1 MRIHA
6 LDVEAFGPFAAA
18 QHIDM
23 DALSEQGL
31 FLLNG
36 PTGAG
41 KTSVLDAI
49 CFALYGSVPGE
60 RQNARN
66 LRSDHAAPD
75 AAPTVALDFTAGGR
89 RLRVTR
95 SPAWERPAR
104 RGAARM
110 VPENAKVSLEAHE
123 DGVWT
128 ARSTRADE
136 VGAEILDTIGMS
148 KDQFTRVVMLPQGE
162 FARFL
167 QARPSER
174 EDLLEKLFG
183 TDRYGRLEQRLVQD
197 AADAEARVGED
208 ETRLDLLV
216 RQGWDLW
223 TDLPLP
229 LPTGA
234 AGRESDPQADLDDE
248 DPDETSVRT
257 EPSGDA
263 QSAGAQVNDDR
274 TADDRTL
281 TDLRDAV
288 HASRATAGDAL
299 VHRRRELADAERA
312 GAEATERFDRHR
324 RLADA
329 RRDRAAVEA
338 ERDAAAERRARLDA
352 HHRATAVSGQ
362 LTALDRAQRQLVAAG
377 RAEAEAAR
385 TARASDDVPAVGE
398 DRIETPDLLDR
409 VEAALTAARSDAA
422 VLEAR
427 LPLEEDLVA
436 VQATGRTLAA
446 DADRLRAE
454 AAEQERAAVGAEA
467 RLADLST
474 RLEATRAL
482 AVQHEARTAAVDR
495 AAAVLDAA
503 TRLAAERGAGEVAE
517 RDALTA
523 RSAAQDARQA
533 WLEIVERRLDHAAAE
548 LAGRLADGEQCP
560 VCGSLDHPE
569 PAGSE
574 DADVPTEADQQAARD
589 RFDAAEAAAGRAQ
602 TAAAA
607 HARRIAGLEAVAD
620 GADVAAATGIHQAA
634 RAAAVEATAARD
646 AAERQDAE
654 LARVRSQGEAARRAA
669 HSARE
674 QVGAVTARL
683 EEAWA
688 RTEHLDAQVATAR
701 AGYPTLA
708 DRLVDLTARCD
719 RLARWRDALAA
730 QCTADEARADAVTAL
745 EEALHQHGLPTEDAA
760 RSALLTDADAEALR
774 TAIAAHQ
781 RRSDR
786 ADEAFGSAPV
796 IAALTEEADGIVPPS
811 PEELAGT
818 QAGIAAARDAVAD
831 AEVRHRLLDRGHERL
846 SVLVGQEADLLAA
859 VGPARDRARMLR
871 SLADTTRGLG
881 ENAYRMTLTSYVLAA
896 RLEQVAAAAS
906 ERLLTMSS
914 GRYTLD
920 HSDARV
926 KGNAKS
932 GLSLVVQDGWTGISR
947 ETSTLS
953 GGEAFMASLALA
965 LGLADVVQQEAGGLE
980 IDTLFVD
987 EGFGSLDEAS
997 LDDVMEALE
1006 GLRDRGRV
1014 IGVVSHV
1021 ADLKHR
1027 IPVQLDVVKQRNGSR
1042 VAVRV
1047 AARSEDA
1054 VA

>member
-6 LDVEAFGPFAAA
+6 LDVEAFGPFATA

-66 LRSDHAAPD
+66 LRSDHAAPE
-75 AAPTVALDFTAGGR
+75 AAPSVSLDFTAGGR

-95 SPAWERPAR
+95 APAWERPAR
-104 RGAARM
+104 RGAARL
-110 VPENAKVSLEAHE
+110 VPENARVSLEVFE
-123 DGVWT
+123 DGAWQP
-128 ARSTRADE
+128 RSTRADE
-136 VGAEILDTIGMS
+136 VGAEVLDTLGMT

-167 QARPSER
+167 QARPAER

-183 TDRYGRLEQRLVQD
+183 TDRYGDLEQRLAQD
-197 AADAEARVGED
+197 ALDAEARVGQD
-208 ETRLDLLV
+208 ETRLELLG

-229 LPTGA
+229 LPADRHGA
-234 AGRESDPQADLDDE
+234 DLDPQADLDDDASGEAGEPTGGAHERASTVE
-248 DPDETSVRT
+248 DEERSL
-257 EPSGDA
+257 A
-263 QSAGAQVNDDR
+263 
-274 TADDRTL
+274 
-281 TDLRDAV
+281 DLRDTV
-288 HASRATAGDAL
+288 DASRATAADAL
-299 VHRRRELADAERA
+299 ALRRAELAGLERA
-312 GAEATERFDRHR
+312 GAEAAERFDRHR
-324 RLADA
+324 CLADA
-329 RRDRAAVEA
+329 RGDRAAIKAESDEA
-338 ERDAAAERRARLDA
+338 DARRSRLDA

-362 LTALDRAQRQLVAAG
+362 LAALDRAERQLAAAE
-377 RAEAEAAR
+377 RAEAAAAR
-385 TARASDDVPAVGE
+385 VARSAGDLSDESAGAAEAPTQPAADATAAV
-398 DRIETPDLLDR
+398 LSR
-409 VEAALTAARSDAA
+409 VEAALTARRSDAA

-427 LPLEEDLVA
+427 LPLEDDLVA
-436 VQATGRTLAA
+436 VRGAGEALAA
-446 DADRLRAE
+446 EVDRLRAE
-454 AAEQERAAVGAEA
+454 AADQEATATAAEA
-467 RLADLST
+467 RVTELAA

-482 AVQHEARTAAVDR
+482 AVQQPDR
-495 AAAVLDAA
+495 AAAVERASAVRDAA
-503 TRLAAERGAGEVAE
+503 TRLRTERTAAETVERAALSARAE
-517 RDALTA
+517 
-523 RSAAQDARQA
+523 AQDARQA
-533 WLEIVERRLDHAAAE
+533 WLDIVERRLEHAAAE
-548 LAGRLADGEQCP
+548 LAGRLAAGEQCP
-560 VCGSLDHPE
+560 VCGSREHPE
-569 PAGSE
+569 PAGD
-574 DADVPTEADQQAARD
+574 DAAVVPTEAEQQSARGRLDQ
-589 RFDAAEAAAGRAQ
+589 AEATAGRAQ
-602 TAAAA
+602 SVAGDV
-607 HARRIAGLEAVAD
+607 ARRIAALEAVA
-620 GADVAAATGIHQAA
+620 GGVDVAD
-634 RAAAVEATAARD
+634 AVEAHDAARRAADDAEAARD
-646 AAERQDAE
+646 EAHRQDAE
-654 LARVRSQGEAARRAA
+654 LARVRARGETARQAGQRARA
-669 HSARE
+669 E
-674 QVGAVTARL
+674 LGAVTARL
-683 EEAWA
+683 EDAWA
-688 RTEHLDAQVATAR
+688 RSEHLDAQLAAAR

-708 DRLVDLTARCD
+708 DRLADLTARCD

-730 QCTADEARADAVTAL
+730 RDTAARAHADAATAL
-745 EEALHQHGLPTEDAA
+745 HDALAEHGLATEEAA
-760 RSALLTDADAEALR
+760 RSALLTDGDADALR
-774 TAIAAHQ
+774 TAIAAYQ

-786 ADEAFGSAPV
+786 ADEAMASAAAT
-796 IAALTEEADGIVPPS
+796 AALAEEAAGVAPPTS
-811 PEELAGT
+811 EELARVR
-818 QAGIAAARDAVAD
+818 AGIDAARAAVAD
-831 AEVRHRLLDRGHERL
+831 AEVRLRLLDRGHDRL
-846 SVLVGQEADLLAA
+846 CALVEQEAELLAA
-859 VGPARDRARMLR
+859 VGPERERARMLR

-932 GLSLVVQDGWTGISR
+932 GLSLVVQDGWTGIGR

-965 LGLADVVQQEAGGLE
+965 LGLADVVQQEAGGLD

-1014 IGVVSHV
+1014 VGVVSHV

-1047 AARSEDA
+1047 AAPA
-1054 VA
+1054 A